1 MFGGSKISPLTA
13 NSKNAQLKKQQHHHQ
28 RQQQQQ
34 QQQHNHRQQPQP
46 QDQIKRRGSA
56 LDSPVNQMQFRY
68 PQPPDRISPVRL
80 TPERHTRY
88 AEGSRILIPTPVP
101 GAPGPLSSKTNRN
114 QTQGR

>member
-34 QQQHNHRQQPQP
+34 QHTHRQQQQQPQP
-46 QDQIKRRGSA
+46 QEQIRRRGSA

-101 GAPGPLSSKTNRN
+101 GPLSSKTNRN